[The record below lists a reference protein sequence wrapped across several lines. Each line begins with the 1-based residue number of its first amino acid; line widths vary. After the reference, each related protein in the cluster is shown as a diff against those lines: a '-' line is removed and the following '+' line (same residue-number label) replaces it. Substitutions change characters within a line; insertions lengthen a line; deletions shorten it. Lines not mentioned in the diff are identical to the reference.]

1 MQRAEEAPT
10 EPGSAPEDPGSAQIE
25 LGSAPAGD
33 ANGLPSRAEALVL
46 LDEWVQSDSLRRHCL
61 AVEAAMR
68 AQARERG
75 GDEELWG
82 LTGLLHDLDYDRY
95 PDPDTGHPRM
105 AMAELER
112 LRYPPELIRAVAS
125 HADYLEVPRES
136 DMERALAAV
145 DELCGFILASAYV
158 RPSGIHGLTP
168 KSVRKKLKQPSF
180 AAAVNRE
187 DIARGAQ
194 ELGLELDRLIESVVA
209 ALEPLAVE
217 LGIDGQAGAAGG

>member
-1 MQRAEEAPT
+1 MQRAGQARTEPGSAPT
-10 EPGSAPEDPGSAQIE
+10 EPGSSHTEQDGPQ
-25 LGSAPAGD
+25 L
-33 ANGLPSRAEALVL
+33 SRAEALAL
-46 LDEWVQSDSLRRHCL
+46 LDAWVQSDSLRRHCL

-68 AQARERG
+68 AQARERA

-95 PDPDTGHPRM
+95 PDPQSGHPRM

-112 LRYPPELIRAVAS
+112 RGYPPELIRAVAS
-125 HADYLEVPRES
+125 HADYLGVPRES
-136 DMERALAAV
+136 EMEHALAAV
-145 DELCGFILASAYV
+145 DELCGFILACAYV

-180 AAAVNRE
+180 AAAVSRE
-187 DIARGAQ
+187 DITRGAQ
-194 ELGLELDRLIESVVA
+194 ELAVELDGLIESVIA

-217 LGIDGQAGAAGG
+217 LGVDGGEAGAGSD